1 VRRHISGHGAALI
14 GFHVEAAWPRGMRA
28 LDRGHAPDG
37 APAQGHASRRRVTP
51 RCGRRRPQRPVDG
64 RRELARADAAGCAP
78 RGGIDGPQ
86 VVIVNLH
93 WSDQYIAQPS
103 SFQLALAGTLNC
115 SPDITAIVG
124 RAYRPADPRSQRKL
138 LVFGEGK
145 PDLQPDQRLLSGA
158 SQDAMMAL
166 LMIMDG
172 RRRVRGATYRASWA
186 AAGTHVSSPRCP
198 AGRLLAARRATRLD
212 GRDVCAYSSPCAV
225 PSPSAS
231 ASASILARRV

>member
-1 VRRHISGHGAALI
+1 
-14 GFHVEAAWPRGMRA
+14 MRA
-28 LDRGHAPDG
+28 LVIEGMLRMVRLLKGTPQGGGSRRGVADDGPDG
-37 APAQGHASRRRVTP
+37 LWMAAENWYALT
-51 RCGRRRPQRPVDG
+51 
-64 RRELARADAAGCAP
+64 RRECAP
-78 RGGIDGPQ
+78 RGGIDGPR

-93 WSDQYIAQPS
+93 WGDQYIAQPS

-172 RRRVRGATYRASWA
+172 RRRLRARRIEHHGPAQGPMCHRRVARPEGCWA
-186 AAGTHVSSPRCP
+186 A
-198 AGRLLAARRATRLD
+198 
-212 GRDVCAYSSPCAV
+212 
-225 PSPSAS
+225 
-231 ASASILARRV
+231 

>member
-1 VRRHISGHGAALI
+1 
-14 GFHVEAAWPRGMRA
+14 MRA
-28 LDRGHAPDG
+28 LVIEGMLRMVRLLKGTPQGGGSRRGVADDGPDG
-37 APAQGHASRRRVTP
+37 LWMAAENWYALT
-51 RCGRRRPQRPVDG
+51 
-64 RRELARADAAGCAP
+64 RRECAP
-78 RGGIDGPQ
+78 RGGIDGPR

-93 WSDQYIAQPS
+93 WGDQYIAQPS

-124 RAYRPADPRSQRKL
+124 RAYRPADRRSQRKL
-138 LVFGEGK
+138 VVFGEGK
-145 PDLQPDQRLLSGA
+145 PDLRPDQRLLPGA